1 VQETYLSPSSSA
13 AETDDGKL
21 ICELRDVQRETG
33 LRWKLV
39 AVSFDVLKQAEEED
53 AVMNDGSILLQA
65 LESSPSW
72 NEIADIAELI
82 HETQLSRRQAEFYA
96 WKVKAGLSISQA
108 TREMGIG
115 TNNGRGKWHDIK
127 EKIREAQEDRT
138 AELEIP
144 G

>member
-1 VQETYLSPSSSA
+1 VAETYLSPSSSA
-13 AETDDGKL
+13 AETDDGQL

-53 AVMNDGSILLQA
+53 AVMDDGSILLQA
-65 LESSPSW
+65 LGSSPLWS
-72 NEIADIAELI
+72 EIADVAELI
-82 HETQLSRRQAEFYA
+82 DETQLSRRQAEFYA

-108 TREMGIG
+108 TREMGIE

-127 EKIREAQEDRT
+127 EKIKEAQEDKT